1 MQAYL
6 GEILA
11 DGSRFDREYRVVDQA
26 SGETRWVHG
35 LGELQR
41 GPGGESLQLVGTIQD
56 ITARRRAADE
66 LRQAQK
72 LESIGR
78 LAGGIAHDF
87 NNLLTVILSCGEE
100 ASQELGRGSVPEPG
114 LVEDIVSA
122 ARRASGLTRQ
132 LLAFAR
138 KQTFAPELV
147 DLNEILRSSGKL
159 LGRLLGEDVR
169 IVEELQ
175 PDAWTVRCDPVQV
188 GQVVMNLAVNARDAM
203 PAGGTLTLSTENLE
217 VGAEGPRPI
226 DSMPPGQYLRLSV
239 RDTGQ
244 GMSPETMEHLFEP
257 FFTTKPPGTG
267 TGLGL
272 STVYGILKQ
281 AGAHVAVDSAP
292 GRGSNFAIHF
302 PRAADG
308 EAGQENRAGRRSGGN
323 ETVLVVEDDGKVR
336 EVTVRALESA
346 GYRVLAAGGGY
357 EALQLVRGEPGPV
370 HLVLTDVVMPGM
382 GGREIARQVLEW
394 RREASVLFM
403 SGYTHDAID
412 REGVLDE
419 GIEFLQKPFTA
430 STLLDRVR
438 ILLDR
443 SRSR

>member
-1 MQAYL
+1 MRERALVENFPNGSLLVVGSDLRVLAWGGTRPVFTDDPAERVGQELSEFLSPEEMEEIASVIADALQGARVTREVRLRNLDIDLSVQPVRDGAGEVVFAVVTAQDVTSRKRAELELRESERWLRRSQGIARIGHYVYDVGTNTWTGSEMLDSLFGIDGRFPRTAAGWLGIVHPEDRATMQAYL

-114 LVEDIVSA
+114 LVEDIVAA

-147 DLNEILRSSGKL
+147 DLNEICEAAGSSWDASSARTSGSSRSCSPMPGPCDAIRCRSARSS
-159 LGRLLGEDVR
+159 
-169 IVEELQ
+169 
-175 PDAWTVRCDPVQV
+175 
-188 GQVVMNLAVNARDAM
+188 
-203 PAGGTLTLSTENLE
+203 
-217 VGAEGPRPI
+217 
-226 DSMPPGQYLRLSV
+226 
-239 RDTGQ
+239 
-244 GMSPETMEHLFEP
+244 
-257 FFTTKPPGTG
+257 
-267 TGLGL
+267 
-272 STVYGILKQ
+272 
-281 AGAHVAVDSAP
+281 
-292 GRGSNFAIHF
+292 
-302 PRAADG
+302 
-308 EAGQENRAGRRSGGN
+308 
-323 ETVLVVEDDGKVR
+323 
-336 EVTVRALESA
+336 
-346 GYRVLAAGGGY
+346 
-357 EALQLVRGEPGPV
+357 
-370 HLVLTDVVMPGM
+370 
-382 GGREIARQVLEW
+382 
-394 RREASVLFM
+394 
-403 SGYTHDAID
+403 
-412 REGVLDE
+412 
-419 GIEFLQKPFTA
+419 
-430 STLLDRVR
+430 
-438 ILLDR
+438 
-443 SRSR
+443 